1 MDALWKRCAEALRAE
16 IGEKDYALW
25 VEPLKVAPK
34 TTAGTLTL
42 NAPNQQFVKHVTEN
56 YLGQIQSFAK
66 FASRGE
72 AEQVLIQVPSDT
84 PAITEKK
91 LRQQQLN
98 PQFTFDQF
106 FVGESNHMAF
116 ETARHVLENLGS
128 SEHNPLFLYGSTG
141 LGKTHLMHAL
151 GHEVQAEGKRVLY
164 MTSEQFINQF
174 VSSVR
179 GDNVDAFK
187 KKTRDCDLLLVDDI
201 HMLAKKDKSS
211 LEFLSL
217 FNDLIASGK
226 QLVLAADRYP
236 SSMTDFDER
245 LKSRFSWGLS
255 VGVEPPDFDTRV
267 GILTKKAERVSKQLP
282 TDCAEFIARHV
293 VANVRELEG
302 ALNKVVAVARFKDTP
317 IDLPLVQNALKD
329 IISIRQQTASLPNIQ
344 KVVSEHFGLNIKEL
358 LGKKRTRAIARPR
371 QIAMHIARKLTSLS
385 YPEIGAAFGGRDH
398 STVMHAVDTIDKM
411 IVDDHQ
417 VEQDYQQ
424 IMRLLER

>member
-1 MDALWKRCAEALRAE
+1 
-16 IGEKDYALW
+16 
-25 VEPLKVAPK
+25 
-34 TTAGTLTL
+34 
-42 NAPNQQFVKHVTEN
+42 
-56 YLGQIQSFAK
+56 
-66 FASRGE
+66 
-72 AEQVLIQVPSDT
+72 
-84 PAITEKK
+84 
-91 LRQQQLN
+91 
-98 PQFTFDQF
+98 
-106 FVGESNHMAF
+106 
-116 ETARHVLENLGS
+116 
-128 SEHNPLFLYGSTG
+128 
-141 LGKTHLMHAL
+141 L

-236 SSMTDFDER
+236 SSMNDFDER